1 MPNHEPKSEGRVFD
15 KTTVTLLVAG
25 LAAIGLTGL
34 IVSMTPRKV
43 PEILSSN
50 ATGTTAGES
59 SATAV
64 SVKPM
69 SNVVWATS
77 APGRVEPKGGE
88 VRMRPEAKG
97 RIVEI
102 FAAAGDVVRQGDMI
116 ARLRD
121 DDAQARLTQAR
132 AEVAVRLGERD
143 EEKEKKQ
150 LVLDRR
156 KAADELAD
164 AERNL
169 HKARMNYDS
178 VFLDRRAE
186 RASEVDLDAARKAIK
201 TAEDAVVAMADA
213 LTLVTAKADMPL
225 PTRLDSGLTLA
236 RADLRL
242 AEIAYENRRVRAP
255 VGGTLLRFDAKVGE
269 VASPDQPAAFA
280 SIGDMTAV
288 QITAEVP
295 ERDVSK
301 VRLGQSVIVRSNAF
315 AEMEFTGKVTEI
327 APSVGSPGLRAQGPR
342 QQLDAEV
349 LEVTI
354 QLEGTPSVM
363 PGMRVDVFF
372 KSEQRVSAVIPQ
384 KK

>member
-1 MPNHEPKSEGRVFD
+1 MPNHEPKSDGRVFD

-34 IVSMTPRKV
+34 IVSLTPRQV
-43 PEILSSN
+43 PEALSSN
-50 ATGTTAGES
+50 S
-59 SATAV
+59 SGSAAV
-64 SVKPM
+64 SAAPAKAAKPM
-69 SNVVWATS
+69 TNVVWATS

-88 VRMRPEAKG
+88 VRVQPEAQG
-97 RIVEI
+97 RITDV
-102 FAAAGDVVRQGDMI
+102 FAAAGDVVREGDMI

-121 DDAQARLTQAR
+121 DDAFARLTQAR
-132 AEVAVRLGERD
+132 AEVAVRIGERD
-143 EEKEKKQ
+143 EEKEKIQ
-150 LVLDRR
+150 LVVDRR
-156 KAADELAD
+156 KAADELGN
-164 AERNL
+164 AERAV

-178 VFLDRRAE
+178 AFLDRRAG
-186 RASEVDLDAARKAIK
+186 RASDADVDAARKAIK
-201 TAEDAVVAMADA
+201 AAEDEVIAKAGAYELIA
-213 LTLVTAKADMPL
+213 AKADMPL

-255 VGGTLLRFDAKVGE
+255 VSGTLLRFDAKVGE
-269 VASPDQPAAFA
+269 FAAPNQRA
-280 SIGDMTAV
+280 PIAVIGDMSAV

-301 VRLGQSVIVRSNAF
+301 VRVGQSVIVRSNAF
-315 AEMEFTGKVTEI
+315 VDTEFTGKVVEV

-354 QLEGTPSVM
+354 ELEGKPSVM

-372 KSEQRVSAVIPQ
+372 KSEQRVSAVITHR
-384 KK
+384 K